1 MTHAHE
7 SHREMAPKKL
17 GFYVI
22 TVSTSRYQKMSRKE
36 PVVDESGDKIKELII
51 SNGHELKG
59 YALVPDEKVRILKA
73 VIDAVLTEGVDVIVS
88 TGGTGYTPS
97 DVTVE
102 SVRGLLDREVEG
114 FGDVFRALSL
124 SDPKV
129 GPASYLTKASA
140 GILRGKII
148 YMLPGSPD
156 AGKLGM
162 EKLILP
168 EAPHLT
174 FLARSSQ

>member
-102 SVRGLLDREVEG
+102 
-114 FGDVFRALSL
+114 F
-124 SDPKV
+124 
-129 GPASYLTKASA
+129 
-140 GILRGKII
+140 
-148 YMLPGSPD
+148 
-156 AGKLGM
+156 
-162 EKLILP
+162 
-168 EAPHLT
+168 
-174 FLARSSQ
+174 